1 MHSFKLEEINLM
13 KKILTVIMLLSL
25 FTSLFGSVSAKA
37 QTAAAPAATDAAA
50 TAAPAATTAPAT
62 TETPAAAPAA
72 TDAAATPAA
81 TDAAATAANPLEN
94 TLYMELKDGRVVVQL
109 LPEGAPNHVKRIKE
123 LVRQGFYDGVPF
135 HRVIDGFMAQTGD
148 PTGTGTGGSGQKL
161 DAEFNSEKHV
171 RGTVS
176 MARAADPNSADSQFF
191 IMLEE
196 APHLDGNYTAFG
208 KVIEG
213 MEFVDKIKKGSG
225 ANGMVSEPDKIVKL
239 KVAAD
244 EAPTDGTAPAA
255 AAPAADA
262 AAAAPAAGGTTAA
275 PAATPAAT
283 PAAATAPAAEAPKQ

>member
-1 MHSFKLEEINLM
+1 M

-25 FTSLFGSVSAKA
+25 FTSLFGSVNAKA
-37 QTAAAPAATDAAA
+37 QTAAAPATETPAAA
-50 TAAPAATTAPAT
+50 TAAPAATTAPAA
-62 TETPAAAPAA
+62 TETPAATPAA

-94 TLYMELKDGRVVVQL
+94 TLYMELKDGRVVIQL
-109 LPEGAPNHVKRIKE
+109 LPEVAPNHVKRIKE

-161 DAEFNSEKHV
+161 DAEFNAEKHV

-244 EAPTDGTAPAA
+244 EAPADGTAPAAAPAA

-262 AAAAPAAGGTTAA
+262 AATPA
-275 PAATPAAT
+275 AATPAAT
-283 PAAATAPAAEAPKQ
+283 TTAPATEAPKQ